1 MKSSNTFEQK
11 KSFILAHPEL
21 IIKKASIY
29 HPFSHADLKKYRS
42 LLDWEGVVGNIYIP
56 WSEAILDEFKQEVF
70 YDKKEYYSNKIHTN
84 AALPWSIPFIERY
97 QDHWRWEELAQNEI
111 VTLDKKMRR
120 YFSSKL
126 RPHINLKDEKWR
138 KEYNAKSFGQQIA
151 EMMEGCD
158 FLSFANI
165 KEHHIIDPQ
174 DIETFSDL
182 CWNRLSSNDLLPWS
196 VALIEKYESKWNWEY
211 LLRNDAVKWDF
222 ALLKKYEDRIP
233 WIVDYEY
240 SPGKF
245 DRTASLGVS
254 GHEYIEWDVE
264 MIQYFEEKLDLNC
277 ISKNIA
283 TNWTLDLLIA
293 FEPKWS
299 YDELSLNPQVWKKAF
314 PEFNNAKEIKNMLD
328 LILDIKP

>member
-29 HPFSHADLKKYRS
+29 HPFSHADLRKYRS
-42 LLDWEGVVGNIYIP
+42 ILDWEGVVANTSIL
-56 WSEAILDEFKQEVF
+56 WSEGIIDEFKTEVF
-70 YDKKEYYSNKIHTN
+70 FDKKEYYSNKIHTN
-84 AALPWSIPFIERY
+84 EALPWSIPFIERY
-97 QDHWRWEELAQNEI
+97 QDRWRWEELAENEI
-111 VTLDKKMRR
+111 VTQDKKMRR

-151 EMMEGCD
+151 EMMEDCD
-158 FLSFANI
+158 FLSFAN
-165 KEHHIIDPQ
+165 KNEHHIIDPAE
-174 DIETFSDL
+174 IETFADL
-182 CWNRLSSNDLLPWS
+182 RWDRLSSNDLLPWS
-196 VALIEKYESKWNWEY
+196 AALIEKYESKWNWEF
-211 LLRNDAVKWDF
+211 LLWNDAVKWDF
-222 ALLKKYEDRIP
+222 DLLKKYEDHIA

-254 GHEYIEWDVE
+254 GREYIEWNIE
-264 MIQYFEEKLDLNC
+264 MLRYFEEKLDLGC
-277 ISKNIA
+277 ISKNISTA
-283 TNWTLDLLIA
+283 WSLDLLLA

-299 YDELSLNPQVWKKAF
+299 YEELSLNPQVWKSAF
-314 PEFNNAKEIKNMLD
+314 PEFDNEKHTVELLD
-328 LILDIKP
+328 AILRAT